1 MNQSKNINIILIAI
15 TCIFLGAIIGLI
27 TNMINGVISPLYF
40 RNIMQWHDINNIWSA
55 IIAQGLFEGLIYG
68 CVFSVI
74 FTLVVITTKP
84 ICSYS
89 YAVKFLMGIS
99 ITVLLFW
106 LLGGVIAI
114 ILASLSPEFYQ
125 KAFIGVP
132 EDHTP
137 MLKYAWVGGSIW
149 GGMFGGFFSAIVGSL
164 IFKNKW
170 QKQNA

>member
-1 MNQSKNINIILIAI
+1 MNQSNNINIILIAI
-15 TCIFLGAIIGLI
+15 TCIALGAIIGLF

-40 RNIMQWHDINNIWSA
+40 INIMQWHDIDNIWSA
-55 IIAQGLFEGLIYG
+55 IITQGFIEGLIYG
-68 CVFSVI
+68 GIFAVI
-74 FTLVVITTKP
+74 FTVVVVTTKP

-89 YAVKFLMGIS
+89 YAVKFLMRIGVTILS
-99 ITVLLFW
+99 FW
-106 LLGGVIAI
+106 FLGGVIAT

-125 KAFIGVP
+125 KTFIGVP
-132 EDHTP
+132 EAHTQ

-149 GGMFGGFFSAIVGSL
+149 GGMFGGFFAAIIGSL